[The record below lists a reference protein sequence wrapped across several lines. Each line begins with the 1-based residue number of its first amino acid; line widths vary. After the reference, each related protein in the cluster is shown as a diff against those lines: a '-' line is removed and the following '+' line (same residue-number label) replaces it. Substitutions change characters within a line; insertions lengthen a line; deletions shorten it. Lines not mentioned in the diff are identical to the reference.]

1 LNDVFFTP
9 TGINMLKKIGE
20 SFQPAIQ
27 NIRSRFFHTLLSVLG
42 IVIGVA
48 ALVAILSL
56 IDGME
61 EYAKEQI
68 ATTTSLNGVVVRSNT
83 TRIVND
89 VSVKRDTFGIIRY
102 DDLPAARKAISKP
115 ATFYLLA
122 HGAAQVNFGADSLA
136 IGTRIT
142 AAAAAIAPAVKKP
155 VSGRLFSEEDL
166 ARKNSVMLV
175 NRPFIRAVSL
185 DSTTILDE
193 VVMFQGRGYRIV
205 GVFTGVDE
213 KNPHVVIPISLLS
226 PEQLVSNPPELVIDV
241 TSTLD
246 VNPVKDEISSW
257 LKKQFPADDFSV
269 VTNDQRLKQAE
280 QGFLLFRVTMG
291 MIVGISVL
299 VGGIG
304 VMNVLLISVT
314 QRTTEI
320 GVRKAVGA
328 NKKDIVFLFLAES
341 ITVSAF
347 GSFLGLVLGILGS
360 MVAVPIIKALTKV
373 PFRTAYTLDTLLI
386 ISITAV
392 VIGIVFGTYPALRA
406 SRLDPVEAIR
416 RE

>member
-1 LNDVFFTP
+1 
-9 TGINMLKKIGE
+9 MLKKIGD
-20 SFQPAIQ
+20 SFQLAIQ

-83 TRIVND
+83 TRVVND

-102 DDLPAARKAISKP
+102 DDLPAARKVISKP

-122 HGAAQVNFGADSLA
+122 HGAAQVNFEADSIA

-142 AAAAAIAPAVKKP
+142 ATAVAIAPAVKKP

-166 ARKNSVMLV
+166 AKKNMVILV

-185 DSTTILDE
+185 DSATILGKT
-193 VVMFQGRGYRIV
+193 VTFQGRGYRIV
-205 GVFTGVDE
+205 GVFKGVDE
-213 KNPHVVIPISLLS
+213 KSPHVVIPITLLS
-226 PEQLVSNPPELVIDV
+226 PEQLMGNPPELVIDV

-246 VNPVKDEISSW
+246 VNAVKNEISAW

-269 VTNDQRLKQAE
+269 IANDQRLKQAE

-328 NKKDIVFLFLAES
+328 NKKDIAFLFLAES

-360 MVAVPIIKALTKV
+360 MVAVPIIKALTNV

-386 ISITAV
+386 ISITAL